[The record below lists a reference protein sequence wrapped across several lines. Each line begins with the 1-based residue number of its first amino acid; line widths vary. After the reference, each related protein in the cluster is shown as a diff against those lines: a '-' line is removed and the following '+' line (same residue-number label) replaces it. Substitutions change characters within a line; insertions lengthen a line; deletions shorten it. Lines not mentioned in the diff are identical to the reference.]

1 MQNVFIISEYQFPYD
16 YKFPGQASDEKIL
29 FVVRENRIMLVV
41 RLLGVI
47 LTALLV
53 AILGWWLAEVIISF
67 SSSAAALLRLVSLI
81 LATGFGLIGYWWLS
95 LLWRKS
101 ICIITN
107 KRLTK
112 FIYTT
117 PFNRH
122 NLSLPLDQIVDT
134 GSYTKGFTQAL
145 FKLGTFTARSAAAS
159 SGVASEEES
168 LGMDKR
174 INRKYFYIENVACAE
189 DLQHYVTKLLSAF
202 RQYHDYLPTFR
213 PFLPHLKGEARKAF
227 MKQFPDYWS

>member
-1 MQNVFIISEYQFPYD
+1 MQNVFLAKNYQFPYE
-16 YKFPGQASDEKIL
+16 YKFPGQATDEKIL
-29 FVVRENRIMLVV
+29 FVVRENGVMLVV
-41 RLLGVI
+41 RLAGL
-47 LTALLV
+47 ALAAGLV
-53 AILGWWLAEVIISF
+53 FVLGWWLGGVAAGF
-67 SSSAAALLRLVSLI
+67 SSSMAALIRLFSL
-81 LATGFGLIGYWWLS
+81 LFALGFGSIGYWWLTI
-95 LLWRKS
+95 LWKKS

-134 GSYTKGFTQAL
+134 GSYTKGFLQAV

-168 LGMDKR
+168 IGMDKR

-189 DLQHYVTKLLSAF
+189 DLQHYVAKLLSAF
-202 RQYHDYLPTFR
+202 RQYHDYLPSFR
-213 PFLPHLKGEARKAF
+213 PFIPQLKGEARKEF

>member
-1 MQNVFIISEYQFPYD
+1 MQNVFAVSEYQFPYL
-16 YKFPGQASDEKIL
+16 YKFPGQASDERIL
-29 FVVRENRIMLVV
+29 FVVRENEV
-41 RLLGVI
+41 
-47 LTALLV
+47 ALLV
-53 AILGWWLAEVIISF
+53 RLIGVGLAAVLVLSLGWWLAGLTVGF
-67 SSSAAALLRLVSLI
+67 SAGLASLLKLVSLL
-81 LATGFGLIGYWWLS
+81 LAITFGLVGGWWL
-95 LLWRKS
+95 LILWRKS
-101 ICIITN
+101 ICLITN

-117 PFNRH
+117 PFNHH
-122 NLSLPLDQIVDT
+122 NLSLPLEHIVDT

-145 FKLGTFTARSAAAS
+145 FQLGTFTARSAAAS

-168 LGMDKR
+168 LGLDKR

-213 PFLPHLKGEARKAF
+213 PFLPKLKGELRKEF
-227 MKQFPDYWS
+227 MKNYPEYWS